1 MDVFQVS
8 PSIRLIDLDPF
19 VGYRRFIGGYLV
31 CGEEKKA
38 VIETGPTA
46 AVPNLLAALDDLGV
60 ARDEIDYLLLT
71 HIHIDH
77 GGGVG
82 AAARAMPNA
91 RVVVHE
97 RGRRHLVDPTRL
109 WQASIDT
116 LGDLARRYGEIE
128 AVPGERIIDAGDGME
143 IDLGGVVL
151 ETLLTP
157 GHAPHHLSVYCRPDD
172 VLVAGEAAGCLC
184 DGRPRPATPPP
195 FRMEVS
201 LASLDRLI
209 ALAPD
214 KICFGHFGCH
224 DDAVTRM
231 KTARQ
236 QLVTWYETINA
247 AAAAGK
253 EPVEILARLREEDS
267 ALDFLD
273 GLDEATFEREHSLL
287 FNTIRGMTTT
297 GS

>member
-8 PSIRLIDLDPF
+8 PSIRLIDLYPF
-19 VGYRRFIGGYLV
+19 AGYRRFLNALLI

-38 VIETGPTA
+38 VVETGPTV
-46 AVPNLLAALDDLGV
+46 AVPNLLKGLDELGV
-60 ARDEIDYLLLT
+60 ARNEIDYIFLT

-77 GGGVG
+77 AGGIGT
-82 AAARAMPNA
+82 AAKALPNA

-109 WQASIDT
+109 WKASVDT
-116 LGDLARRYGEIE
+116 LGEIALRYGEIE
-128 AVPGERIIDAGDGME
+128 AVPEERIIDASDEME

-157 GHAPHHLSVYCRPDD
+157 VHAPHHLSIYCKPDK
-172 VLVAGEAAGCLC
+172 VLLSGEAAGCLC

-195 FRMEVS
+195 FHMEVS

-209 ALAPD
+209 AFAPD
-214 KICFGHFGCH
+214 KICFGHFGCY

-236 QLVTWYETINA
+236 QMVTWYETINA

-253 EPVEILARLREEDS
+253 EPEEILDQLRKEDS
-267 ALDFLD
+267 ALEFLS
-273 GLDEATFEREHSLL
+273 GLDEATFDREHALL
-287 FNTIRGMTTT
+287 LNTIKGMSATP
-297 GS
+297 S

>member
-1 MDVFQVS
+1 MDVFQIS

-19 VGYRRFIGGYLV
+19 AGYRRFIGAYLV

-38 VIETGPTA
+38 VVETGPSA

-60 ARDEIDYLLLT
+60 PPDEIDYIVLT

-77 GGGVG
+77 GGGAG

-97 RGRRHLVDPTRL
+97 RGRRHLADPARL

-128 AVPGERIIDAGDGME
+128 AVPEERIVAATDEME

-157 GHAPHHLSVYCRPDD
+157 GHAPHHLSVYCKPDK
-172 VLVAGEAAGCLC
+172 VLIAGEATGTCF
-184 DGRPRPATPPP
+184 DGKPRPATPPP
-195 FRMEVS
+195 FRLDVS
-201 LASLDRLI
+201 LASIDRLI

-214 KICFGHFGCH
+214 RVCFGHFGCY
-224 DDAVTRM
+224 DDAVARM
-231 KTARQ
+231 RAARQ
-236 QLVTWYETINA
+236 QLVTWYETVNA

-253 EPVEILARLREEDS
+253 EPAEILARLREEDS
-267 ALDFLD
+267 ALDFLND
-273 GLDEATFEREHSLL
+273 LDEATFEREHSLL
-287 FNTIRGMTTT
+287 FNTIRGMTEARN
-297 GS
+297 

>member
-8 PSIRLIDLDPF
+8 PSIRLIDLYPF
-19 VGYRRFIGGYLV
+19 AGYRRFLNALLI

-38 VIETGPTA
+38 VVETGPTV
-46 AVPNLLAALDDLGV
+46 AVPNLLKGLDELGV
-60 ARDEIDYLLLT
+60 ARNEIDYIFLT

-77 GGGVG
+77 AGGIGT
-82 AAARAMPNA
+82 AAKALPNA

-109 WQASIDT
+109 WKASVDT
-116 LGDLARRYGEIE
+116 LGEIALRYGEIE
-128 AVPGERIIDAGDGME
+128 AVPEERIIDASDEME

-157 GHAPHHLSVYCRPDD
+157 GHAPHHLSIYCKPDK
-172 VLVAGEAAGCLC
+172 VLLSGEAAGCLC

-195 FRMEVS
+195 FDMEVS

-209 ALAPD
+209 AFAPD
-214 KICFGHFGCH
+214 KICFGHFGCY

-236 QLVTWYETINA
+236 QMVTWYETINA

-253 EPVEILARLREEDS
+253 EPEEILDQLRKEDS
-267 ALDFLD
+267 ALEFLS
-273 GLDEATFEREHSLL
+273 GLDEATFDREHALL
-287 FNTIRGMTTT
+287 LNTIKGMSATP
-297 GS
+297 S

>member
-1 MDVFQVS
+1 MDVFQIS

-19 VGYRRFIGGYLV
+19 AGYRRFIGGYLI
-31 CGEEKKA
+31 CGDEKKA
-38 VIETGPTA
+38 VVETGPTA
-46 AVPNLLAALDDLGV
+46 AVPNLLTALDDLGV
-60 ARDEIDYLLLT
+60 ARDEIDYIFLT

-77 GGGVG
+77 GGGIG
-82 AAARAMPNA
+82 TAARAMPNA

-109 WQASIDT
+109 WQASVAT
-116 LGDLARRYGEIE
+116 LGEMAHRYGEIE
-128 AVPGERIIDAGDGME
+128 AVPEERIIDASDEMQF
-143 IDLGGVVL
+143 DLGGVVL

-157 GHAPHHLSVYCRPDD
+157 GHAPHHLSIYCRPDD
-172 VLVAGEAAGCLC
+172 VLLAGEAAGCLC
-184 DGRPRPATPPP
+184 DGKPRPATPPP
-195 FRMEVS
+195 FRLDVS

-209 ALAPD
+209 ALAPG
-214 KICFGHFGCH
+214 KLCFGHFGCH

-253 EPVEILARLREEDS
+253 EPAEILARLREVDS

-287 FNTIRGMTTT
+287 FNTIRGMTTAA
-297 GS
+297 G